1 LEGNLLSLINF
12 GKEEIFK
19 ALKDM
24 SPYLTRIYAILK
36 QSGISLNCMNSS
48 VGEHFINYIRKVN
61 VFMFTR

>member
-36 QSGISLNCMNSS
+36 QSGISLKKNN
-48 VGEHFINYIRKVN
+48 VQRYINLDAVN
-61 VFMFTR
+61 FKL